1 MSISV
6 MAHYLVIGCVGCA
19 VILWAFIGLMFLV
32 TAAYNRL
39 SGRKTSSSKKD
50 VKVQDNLANNDKSDL
65 FLK

>member
-19 VILWAFIGLMFLV
+19 VILWAFIGLMFLG

-50 VKVQDNLANNDKSDL
+50 VKIQDNLANNDKSDL

>member
-19 VILWAFIGLMFLV
+19 VILWAFIGLMFLG
-32 TAAYNRL
+32 TAVYNRISGKKIL
-39 SGRKTSSSKKD
+39 SNKKD
-50 VKVQDNLANNDKSDL
+50 VKVQDNPTNNDKSDL

>member
-19 VILWAFIGLMFLV
+19 VILWAFIGLMFLG
-32 TAAYNRL
+32 TAVYNRI
-39 SGRKTSSSKKD
+39 SGRKNSSSKKD
-50 VKVQDNLANNDKSDL
+50 AKVQDNLANNDKSDL

>member
-19 VILWAFIGLMFLV
+19 VILWVFIGLMFLG
-32 TAAYNRL
+32 TAVYNRI
-39 SGRKTSSSKKD
+39 SGKKTSSNKKD

>member
-19 VILWAFIGLMFLV
+19 VILWAFIGLMFLG
-32 TAAYNRL
+32 TAAYNRI
-39 SGRKTSSSKKD
+39 SGRKNSSSKKD
-50 VKVQDNLANNDKSDL
+50 VKVQDNLANSDKSDL

>member
-19 VILWAFIGLMFLV
+19 VILWAFIGLMFLG
-32 TAAYNRL
+32 TAAYNRI
-39 SGRKTSSSKKD
+39 SGRKNSFSKKD

>member
-32 TAAYNRL
+32 TAFYNRI
-39 SGRKTSSSKKD
+39 SGRKNSSSKKD

>member
-19 VILWAFIGLMFLV
+19 VVLWAFIGLMFLG

-39 SGRKTSSSKKD
+39 SGRKISSSKKD

>member
-19 VILWAFIGLMFLV
+19 VILWAFIGLMFLGIAV
-32 TAAYNRL
+32 YNRI
-39 SGRKTSSSKKD
+39 SGRKNSSSKKD

>member
-19 VILWAFIGLMFLV
+19 VILWAFIGLMFLG
-32 TAAYNRL
+32 TSAYNRI
-39 SGRKTSSSKKD
+39 SGRKNSSSKKD

>member
-19 VILWAFIGLMFLV
+19 VVLWAFIGLMFLG
-32 TAAYNRL
+32 TAVYNRL
-39 SGRKTSSSKKD
+39 SCRKTSSSKKD